1 MYIFFTIFLFPVLF
15 FGVLHTQISSL
26 KTPAKKLIIEK
37 PTLKNA
43 PFHRSAQTDIPSK

>member
-1 MYIFFTIFLFPVLF
+1 MYIFYDFSFSHSVFRSITHANIVFENFRE
-15 FGVLHTQISSL
+15 
-26 KTPAKKLIIEK
+26 KLIIEK